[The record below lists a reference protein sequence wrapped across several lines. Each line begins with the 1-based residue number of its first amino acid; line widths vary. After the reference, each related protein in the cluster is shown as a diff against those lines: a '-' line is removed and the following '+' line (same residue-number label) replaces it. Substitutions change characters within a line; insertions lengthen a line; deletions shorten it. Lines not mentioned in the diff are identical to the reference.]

1 MARIVCDEKR
11 CSGCLAC
18 VIACIDQH
26 HCEGEAGAVS
36 CRIHEKITTDSG
48 LVRYSVRACHHC
60 EDAPCVKVCPEQA
73 LYINEMGLVIPVREK
88 CIGCRACEAACAY
101 NIPRFD
107 SEGKLVK
114 CDGCAVRQAHGL
126 LPACVKTCN
135 TGALN
140 LK

>member
-1 MARIVCDEKR
+1 MARIVCDEKK

-18 VIACIDQH
+18 VVACLDQH
-26 HCEGEAGAVS
+26 YCESEGDAVS
-36 CRIHEKITTDSG
+36 GCIHEKIRLDSG
-48 LVRYSVRACHHC
+48 LVRYAVKACHHC
-60 EDAPCVKVCPEQA
+60 EDAPCVKVCPTGA
-73 LYINEMGLVIPVREK
+73 LYINEMALVIPVREK
-88 CIGCRACEAACAY
+88 CIGCRACEAACSY

-114 CDGCAVRQAHGL
+114 CDGCAIRQAHGL

-135 TGALN
+135 TGALK